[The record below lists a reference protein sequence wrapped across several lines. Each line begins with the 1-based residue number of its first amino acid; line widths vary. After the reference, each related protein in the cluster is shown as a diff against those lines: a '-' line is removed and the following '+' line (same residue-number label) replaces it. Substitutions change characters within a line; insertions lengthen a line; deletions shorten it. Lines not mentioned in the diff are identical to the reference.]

1 MLLGESK
8 LSLFKRE
15 RTQRRQLTFSQ
26 ETLAETLVEDPELAW
41 ETPTALKTRWDELYK
56 DVTEEEQV
64 FPHEPRIRGGAGK
77 A

>member
-26 ETLAETLVEDPELAW
+26 ETLAETLVE
-41 ETPTALKTRWDELYK
+41 
-56 DVTEEEQV
+56 
-64 FPHEPRIRGGAGK
+64 GSGACVGD
-77 A
+77 ASCAENSLG